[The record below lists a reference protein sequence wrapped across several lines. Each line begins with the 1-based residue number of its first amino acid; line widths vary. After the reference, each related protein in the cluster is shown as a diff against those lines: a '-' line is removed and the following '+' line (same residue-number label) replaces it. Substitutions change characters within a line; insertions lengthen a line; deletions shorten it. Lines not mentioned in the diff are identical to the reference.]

1 MTEIRVGIIDSN
13 ELVRLGRSM
22 IINSQPDMRVV
33 LEESEP
39 NLALDRAP
47 NYLVDVLL
55 VGENQ
60 HGFKPGEFVRMLT
73 RQLSDAGSR
82 SSILVLASF
91 ANKRSRWE
99 MLKNGASD
107 LVSLELPSEDFLD
120 TIRAVR
126 KPDFSADRNQIGKLL
141 VEFGKVNP
149 TRELS
154 QAVANLE
161 GNQAEILSLFK
172 EGVADSEISKRLDI
186 AKLRVTQLID
196 SLLTLG
202 SMTSRNQLLM
212 ALLEGK

>member
-22 IINSQPDMRVV
+22 MINAQADMRVV

-73 RQLSDAGSR
+73 RQLADVGSR

-99 MLKNGASD
+99 MLKNGASE
-107 LVSLELPSEDFLD
+107 LLSLELPSEEFLSL
-120 TIRAVR
+120 IRAVR
-126 KPDFSADRNQIGKLL
+126 KPDFSTNRNQIESLIQ
-141 VEFGKVNP
+141 EFGRLAP

-154 QAVANLE
+154 QAVAVLD
-161 GNQAEILSLFK
+161 GNQAEILNLFK
-172 EGVADSEISKRLDI
+172 QGIGDTEIAKRLDI
-186 AKLRVTQLID
+186 AKLRVTQLIE
-196 SLLTLG
+196 SLLALG
-202 SMTSRNQLLM
+202 SLTSRNQLLM
-212 ALLEGK
+212 AILEV